1 MIDRSK
7 QCRFLAFFG
16 DRTLGFFDGGV
27 TKSPN
32 WRTQTLDRLSE
43 SGTIS
48 SERVPKLR
56 PRHQRSSGWW
66 GMAMFPASE
75 RTERSPCIGMKAV
88 SGVFARVRSSSLV
101 GSLSNNFGRLFV
113 TPYTQEDRMAQ
124 AIIASPFGEFHLA
137 IDNWFKPNAPLH
149 FGGG

>member
-1 MIDRSK
+1 MTSAGSQYLKLLPSAVRLGGAVPSALRIRRDFVKACSK
-7 QCRFLAFFG
+7 TSPSASKVFWA
-16 DRTLGFFDGGV
+16 GG
-27 TKSPN
+27 
-32 WRTQTLDRLSE
+32 
-43 SGTIS
+43 
-48 SERVPKLR
+48 
-56 PRHQRSSGWW
+56 

-75 RTERSPCIGMKAV
+75 RTERSLCIGMEAV

-137 IDNWFKPNAPLH
+137 IDNWF
-149 FGGG
+149 